1 MADESF
7 DYLSTMK
14 VLLGMDANDDS
25 KESILQLYW
34 DITVQSILN
43 YCNISEL
50 PSALNYVAC
59 ELACDAYRDSGAKND
74 VGGIVGNV
82 SGVSEDGRRVEF
94 GNAAYV
100 KTYLNDRIT
109 RTRELNRFKKVYRLR
124 VEESSET

>member
-14 VLLGMDANDDS
+14 VLLGMDSGDDS

-43 YCNISEL
+43 YCNIFEL

-59 ELACDAYRDSGAKND
+59 ELACDAYRDSEAKNQIGS
-74 VGGIVGNV
+74 VVGNV
-82 SGVSEDGRRVEF
+82 SGISEDGRKVEF
-94 GNAAYV
+94 GNAPYV

-109 RTRELNRFKKVYRLR
+109 RMRELHRFKKLYRVK
-124 VEESSET
+124 VEETSET